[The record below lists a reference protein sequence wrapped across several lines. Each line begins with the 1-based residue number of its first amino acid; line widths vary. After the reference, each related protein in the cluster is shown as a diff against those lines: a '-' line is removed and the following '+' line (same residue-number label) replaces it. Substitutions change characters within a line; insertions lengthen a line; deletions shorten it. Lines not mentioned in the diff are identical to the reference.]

1 MSQGIVPMAS
11 VAVSTRTEEPD
22 GAPRIA
28 GLDILRGVAILAI
41 LFMNINDMGGSL
53 WMLFSGEIRHLGWT
67 TADQIAWFL
76 REVLANGTARC
87 LLEMLFG
94 AGMVILTDRI
104 ADGARRWSVLKR
116 YYWRN
121 LVLFAFGLIH
131 MLVLLWPGDILHTY
145 ALAAMLAFLFR
156 RLRPRGL
163 LLVGLLMAGAQ
174 FIGGGYGYVDVRHR
188 QAAMAEIG
196 ARQAAGQPLTSDD
209 RRTLKAAAERRA
221 DRAAREAASMAR
233 IKAEDA
239 ARGGSF
245 ATWARSA
252 WDTIGALVGKGLELV
267 FVWEAASTMLIGAAL
282 VKLGIIQGHRPRRF
296 YVVMMLIGYGC
307 GLAARA
313 VGALDEMRFDDAAS
327 IIWPLGEFARLA
339 TTLGHVGLVY
349 LLLGYGWGARLLRP
363 FAAAGR
369 TALSLYVLQTLICL
383 WVLYPPQG
391 FALYGRQGWAALM
404 LTALGINAALLLLAN
419 WYVRRFRIA
428 PVEWAWRSIVERR
441 RLPFRRGAE
450 ASPA

>member
-1 MSQGIVPMAS
+1 
-11 VAVSTRTEEPD
+11 
-22 GAPRIA
+22 
-28 GLDILRGVAILAI
+28 
-41 LFMNINDMGGSL
+41 
-53 WMLFSGEIRHLGWT
+53 
-67 TADQIAWFL
+67 
-76 REVLANGTARC
+76 
-87 LLEMLFG
+87 
-94 AGMVILTDRI
+94 
-104 ADGARRWSVLKR
+104 
-116 YYWRN
+116 
-121 LVLFAFGLIH
+121 
-131 MLVLLWPGDILHTY
+131 
-145 ALAAMLAFLFR
+145 
-156 RLRPRGL
+156 
-163 LLVGLLMAGAQ
+163 
-174 FIGGGYGYVDVRHR
+174 
-188 QAAMAEIG
+188 
-196 ARQAAGQPLTSDD
+196 
-209 RRTLKAAAERRA
+209 
-221 DRAAREAASMAR
+221 MAR

-282 VKLGIIQGHRPRRF
+282 FKLGIIQGRCSRRF
-296 YVVMMLIGYGC
+296 YVGMMLIGYGC

-349 LLLGYGWGARLLRP
+349 LLLGCGWGPLVLRP

-391 FALYGRQGWAALM
+391 FALYGQQGWAALM

-441 RLPFRRGAE
+441 RLPFRRGGE
-450 ASPA
+450 ASAA